1 MIQSTAPYG
10 PEHCS
15 LWSRALLP
23 MVQSTAPY
31 GPEHCSVRSKALL
44 REPKSIA
51 LRV

>member
-1 MIQSTAPYG
+1 
-10 PEHCS
+10 
-15 LWSRALLP
+15 